1 MDETT
6 LDLRDILKVLKKR
19 SKLIIGTT
27 ALFIVIA
34 AVVSFLIPPTY
45 EAQTALRIKQAK
57 GLANSLLGDIG
68 GGGTASKQQMST
80 YAEILKSRSVLE
92 ALAEETQQ
100 GKEKEKRLSP
110 GALGAAITTQPVK
123 DTEILNVKVQAGSP
137 EEAQYLAN
145 TLVDKFLDRMTALVR
160 GEQSRVREF
169 IGERMESSKKD
180 LETAELA
187 LQKYKQTNK
196 IVSPTDEVKAIVDRL
211 SILDK
216 LDADNR
222 INLEATQARL
232 TSAQQQMGKQ
242 KDTYIADNPLISQ
255 YKSKLAE
262 LEVELVSLSQN
273 FTDNH
278 PKIMATKAAI
288 SETRNKL
295 TAEISRVVNLDSQS
309 SNPIYQGL
317 LQAKLQSEAEL
328 SVATARRQAIKTVL
342 SDGEQQLT
350 TLPEKEHGLVKVMR
364 DATVAQ
370 EIYVM
375 LAKRYEEARISE
387 VMEPTDVQ
395 IIDVAI
401 APDKPIK
408 PRKVLNVAIAAIL
421 GLFISTGLSF
431 ALEYMNRTIRTADDV
446 EQYLGL
452 PVLGSIPVH
461 GSDAKPPST
470 SFMTKITDLIKEKQQ
485 HRHQRS
491 R

>member
-1 MDETT
+1 MDEKT

-27 ALFIVIA
+27 SLFIVIA

-45 EAQTALRIKQAK
+45 EAQTALRIKQPK
-57 GLANSLLGDIG
+57 GLANSLLGDITG
-68 GGGTASKQQMST
+68 GGGAASKQQMST
-80 YAEILKSRSVLE
+80 YAEILKSRTVVQELID
-92 ALAEETQQ
+92 ETQQ
-100 GKEKEKRLSP
+100 GKESIPTYEQFITT
-110 GALGAAITTQPVK
+110 ITTQPVK
-123 DTEILNVKVQAGSP
+123 DTEILYVKVQAGSP
-137 EEAQYLAN
+137 EEAQYLTN

-169 IGERMESSKKD
+169 IGQRMESSKKD
-180 LETAELA
+180 LTTAETA
-187 LQKYKQTNK
+187 LQKYKQSNK
-196 IVSPTDEVKAIVDRL
+196 IVSPTDEVKAIVDKL
-211 SILDK
+211 SVLDK
-216 LDADNR
+216 LDADNS
-222 INLEATQARL
+222 INLEASQARL
-232 TSAQQQMGKQ
+232 ASAQQQMGQQ

-262 LEVELVSLSQN
+262 LEVELVSLNQN

-278 PKIMATKAAI
+278 PKILAVKAAI

-295 TAEISRVVNLDSQS
+295 SAEISRVVNLDSQS

-317 LQAKLQSEAEL
+317 LQAKLQSEAEI
-328 SVATARRQAIKTVL
+328 SVATARRQAIQSVL
-342 SDGEQQLT
+342 TDGEKQLT
-350 TLPEKEHGLVKVMR
+350 SLPEREYGLVRVMR

-395 IIDVAI
+395 IVDVAT
-401 APDKPIK
+401 APMNPIK
-408 PRKVLNVAIAAIL
+408 PRKALNVAIAAIL

-431 ALEYMNRTIRTADDV
+431 AIEYMNRTIRTADDV

-452 PVLGSIPVH
+452 PVLGTIPVH
-461 GSDAKPPST
+461 GSEEKPPN
-470 SFMTKITDLIKEKQQ
+470 SFMTKITGLFQQQQ
-485 HRHQRS
+485 HRRHQRRS
-491 R
+491 

>member
-1 MDETT
+1 MDEKT

-27 ALFIVIA
+27 SLFIVIA

-45 EAQTALRIKQAK
+45 EAQTALRIKQPK
-57 GLANSLLGDIG
+57 GLANSLLGDITG
-68 GGGTASKQQMST
+68 GGGAASKQQMST
-80 YAEILKSRSVLE
+80 YAEILKSRTVVQELID
-92 ALAEETQQ
+92 ETQQ
-100 GKEKEKRLSP
+100 GKESIPTYEQFITT
-110 GALGAAITTQPVK
+110 ITTQPVK
-123 DTEILNVKVQAGSP
+123 DTEILYVKVQAGSP
-137 EEAQYLAN
+137 EEAQYLTN

-169 IGERMESSKKD
+169 IGQRMESSKKD
-180 LETAELA
+180 LTTAETA
-187 LQKYKQTNK
+187 LQKYKQSNK
-196 IVSPTDEVKAIVDRL
+196 IVSPTDEVKAIVDKL
-211 SILDK
+211 SVLDK
-216 LDADNR
+216 LDADNS
-222 INLEATQARL
+222 INLEASQARL
-232 TSAQQQMGKQ
+232 ASAQQQMGQQ

-262 LEVELVSLSQN
+262 LEVELVSLNQN

-278 PKIMATKAAI
+278 PKILAVKAAI

-295 TAEISRVVNLDSQS
+295 SAEISRVVNLDSQS

-317 LQAKLQSEAEL
+317 LQAKLQSEAEI
-328 SVATARRQAIKTVL
+328 SVATARRQAIQSVL
-342 SDGEQQLT
+342 TDGEKQLT
-350 TLPEKEHGLVKVMR
+350 SLPEREYGLVRVMR

-395 IIDVAI
+395 IVDVAT
-401 APDKPIK
+401 APMNPIK
-408 PRKVLNVAIAAIL
+408 PRKALNVAIAAIL

-431 ALEYMNRTIRTADDV
+431 AIEYMNRTIRTADDV

-452 PVLGSIPVH
+452 PVLGSIPIH

-470 SFMTKITDLIKEKQQ
+470 SFITKITGLFQEQQ
-485 HRHQRS
+485 HRRHQRRS
-491 R
+491 